1 MLPQCGSAVA
11 GFFRIGAAFDR
22 HAGYLEFPSEAIIDG
37 ANCAPLDQVR
47 VAQGFLDAQ
56 DGRAGDA
63 VVFEGGDSA
72 VHIGKGG

>member
-1 MLPQCGSAVA
+1 MLPQSGCAVV

-22 HAGYLEFPSEAIIDG
+22 HAGYLKFFSEVIIDG
-37 ANCAPLDQVR
+37 TNCAPLDQMWL
-47 VAQGFLDAQ
+47 AWGFFDAQ